1 MIHGLP
7 LYCQSFPPVF
17 SQHTRYKKTA
27 FRITLVTKR
36 KSALP
41 VQNDRKRADLHL
53 CNKII
58 STKERAT
65 YWGMEQYVL
74 SMKTSKLFHQDS
86 ELIFILYP
94 TPS

>member
-27 FRITLVTKR
+27 FRITLVTKC

-58 STKERAT
+58 STTESN
-65 YWGMEQYVL
+65 VL
-74 SMKTSKLFHQDS
+74 GNGIICT
-86 ELIFILYP
+86 LYENV
-94 TPS
+94 